1 MISKRGQIIVISC
14 LTIAI
19 VLLSIVVLV
28 YKTRL
33 VYLET
38 RSIVVREV
46 VGSITADFERASA
59 HVLALATR
67 AYYNYS
73 RFYELCSRYSNL
85 GLSYGSRH
93 NFTIA
98 REIGLKYLDVWK
110 TYIMEAYTGYG
121 VQVDYEVDRKDI
133 TIFGRPRTIGGKIY
147 DVLMKGFWYHPSSAS
162 VIYSRLKLNLTNV
175 GFYGWRSDVLVGLY
189 LLIHPEYNVNQTE
202 NLSQINITVYYD
214 KGKPY
219 PYLITKGFIEIYYP
233 DKHYWRKANITDV
246 TYIGAGNYTV
256 KFHPAITPYYDPIY
270 DRYYLPLMVVVGD
283 DRGIIVEAATYDH
296 ITFKIKRNIPDTLYY
311 YDGKKHRWQSIDRP
325 QNTRH
330 EIYTLEF
337 GWDLN
342 IYWLGTRLQQ
352 ESDVQIPPI
361 PYMPI
366 KQLRVN
372 VSIDGTQNT
381 LLERPIQYEN
391 WKNFTFP
398 PGTSNNI
405 SLPIGLADPQKDF
418 NETNR
423 LVFQVKFPTK
433 DIDEQLVA
441 IWWIDDLD
449 VEPAVHPT
457 QIHFYKNSTH
467 KDVWHPLYDVEFLD
481 IEHQTSRRYVSYRG
495 VAAFVMRDP
504 LTDFAFGPVNIHA
517 FDTYTPYPGLRLPG
531 RYRPYGNWT
540 IYYKYMRYSWIE
552 APIRIFAVLNT
563 TLVADVYTDGDVQ
576 DNYYYT
582 IAIVEIINGT
592 RYIPVITHIYWTDTH
607 WGNGYWLTTAMGRG
621 FSRYF
626 AYLRSTN
633 YENST
638 DYTPFKIYYMSII
651 ELRKYPGF
659 LITHWMGDSIDDQM
673 GRAIILNEEGVS
685 LLHDIGNGDE
695 RFVSTKYSLI
705 GLQGSIEYCF
715 WPYCKPLL
723 FWCTPLP
730 LNKRVDRGRYLNY
743 WFVLFD
749 YKPLG
754 GEEGWISLSEKNGWK
769 NAYIYAP
776 MFLEDYAPTV
786 VSP

>member
-110 TYIMEAYTGYG
+110 TYIVEAYTGYG
-121 VQVDYEVDRKDI
+121 VQVDYEVGRKDI

-147 DVLMKGFWYHPSSAS
+147 DVLMKGFWYYPSSAS
-162 VIYSRLKLNLTNV
+162 IIYSRLKLNLTNV

-214 KGKPY
+214 KGEPY

-233 DKHYWRKANITDV
+233 DKHYWRKANITDI

-270 DRYYLPLMVVVGD
+270 NRNYLPLMVVVGD

-296 ITFKIKRNIPDTLYY
+296 ITFKVRRNVPDTLYY
-311 YDGKKHRWQSIDRP
+311 YDGKEHRWKSIDRP
-325 QNTRH
+325 QNTEH

-352 ESDVQIPPI
+352 ESGVQIPPI

-398 PGTSNNI
+398 PDTSNNI
-405 SLPIGLADPQKDF
+405 SLPIGLADPQMDF

-449 VEPAVHPT
+449 AEPAVYPT

-467 KDVWHPLYDVEFLD
+467 KDVWHPLYDVEFVD
-481 IEHQTSRRYVSYRG
+481 TEHQTSRGYDSYRG

-517 FDTYTPYPGLRLPG
+517 FDTYTPYPGYHLLG

-540 IYYKYMRYSWIE
+540 IYYEYMRYSWIK

-563 TLVADVYTDGDVQ
+563 TLVGNVYTDGDIQ

-592 RYIPVITHIYWTDTH
+592 RYIPVITHIYWTNTH
-607 WGNGYWLTTAMGRG
+607 WGYGYWLTTAMGKG
-621 FSRYF
+621 ISRYF

-638 DYTPFKIYYMSII
+638 DNTPFKIDYMSTI

-659 LITHWMGDSIDDQM
+659 IITHWMGNNIDDQM
-673 GRAIILNEEGVS
+673 GRAIILNEKGVS
-685 LLHDIGNGDE
+685 LLHDIGNGYE
-695 RFVSTKYSLI
+695 RFASTKYSPT

-715 WPYCKPLL
+715 WPYYHEGSISKG
-723 FWCTPLP
+723 T
-730 LNKRVDRGRYLNY
+730 YLNY

-754 GEEGWISLSEKNGWK
+754 GDEGWISLSEKNGWK
-769 NAYIYAP
+769 NSYIYAP

>member
-110 TYIMEAYTGYG
+110 TYIVEAYTGYG
-121 VQVDYEVDRKDI
+121 VQVDYEVGRKDI

-147 DVLMKGFWYHPSSAS
+147 DVLMKGFWYYPSSAS
-162 VIYSRLKLNLTNV
+162 IIYSRLKLNLTNV
-175 GFYGWRSDVLVGLY
+175 GFYGWKSDVLVGLY

-214 KGKPY
+214 KGEPY

-233 DKHYWRKANITDV
+233 DKHYWRKANITDI

-270 DRYYLPLMVVVGD
+270 NRNYLPLMVVVGD

-296 ITFKIKRNIPDTLYY
+296 ITFKVRRNVPDTLYY
-311 YDGKKHRWQSIDRP
+311 YDGKEHRWKSIDRP
-325 QNTRH
+325 QNTEH

-352 ESDVQIPPI
+352 ESGVQIPPI

-381 LLERPIQYEN
+381 LLESPIQYEN

-398 PGTSNNI
+398 PDTSNNI
-405 SLPIGLADPQKDF
+405 SLPIGLADPQMDF

-449 VEPAVHPT
+449 AEPAVYPT

-467 KDVWHPLYDVEFLD
+467 KDVWHPLYDVEFVD
-481 IEHQTSRRYVSYRG
+481 TEHQTSRGYDSYRG

-517 FDTYTPYPGLRLPG
+517 FDTYTPYPGYHLLG

-540 IYYKYMRYSWIE
+540 IYYEYMRYSWIK

-563 TLVADVYTDGDVQ
+563 TLVGNVYTDGDIQ

-592 RYIPVITHIYWTDTH
+592 RYIPVITHIYWTNTH
-607 WGNGYWLTTAMGRG
+607 WGYGYWLTTAMGKG
-621 FSRYF
+621 ISRYF

-638 DYTPFKIYYMSII
+638 DNTPFKIDYMSTI

-659 LITHWMGDSIDDQM
+659 IITHWMGNSIDDQM

-695 RFVSTKYSLI
+695 RFASTKYSPT

-715 WPYCKPLL
+715 WPYCKPHL
-723 FWCTPLP
+723 FWCIP
-730 LNKRVDRGRYLNY
+730 LNKRVDQGRYLNY

-754 GEEGWISLSEKNGWK
+754 EEEGWISLSEKNGWK
-769 NAYIYAP
+769 NAYIYSP
-776 MFLEDYAPTV
+776 MFLEEYSPTIAP
-786 VSP
+786 P

>member
-73 RFYELCSRYSNL
+73 RFYELCSRYTNL

-121 VQVDYEVDRKDI
+121 VQVDYEVGRKDI

-147 DVLMKGFWYHPSSAS
+147 DVLMKGFWYYPSSAS

-214 KGKPY
+214 KGEPY

-233 DKHYWRKANITDV
+233 TYKYWRKANITDI

-270 DRYYLPLMVVVGD
+270 DRNYLPLMVVVGD

-296 ITFKIKRNIPDTLYY
+296 ITFKVRRNVPDTLYY
-311 YDGKKHRWQSIDRP
+311 YDGKEHRWKSIDRP
-325 QNTRH
+325 QNTEH

-352 ESDVQIPPI
+352 ESGVQIPPI

-398 PGTSNNI
+398 PDTSNNI
-405 SLPIGLADPQKDF
+405 SLPIGLADPQMDF

-433 DIDEQLVA
+433 DIDEQLAA

-449 VEPAVHPT
+449 AEPAVYPT

-467 KDVWHPLYDVEFLD
+467 KDVWHPLYDVEFVD
-481 IEHQTSRRYVSYRG
+481 IEHPTARGYVSYRG

-504 LTDFAFGPVNIHA
+504 LTDFAFGPVNLHA
-517 FDTYTPYPGLRLPG
+517 FDVYTVGWYRYLG

-540 IYYKYMRYSWIE
+540 IYYEYMRYSWIK

-563 TLVADVYTDGDVQ
+563 TLVGNVYRDGDVK
-576 DNYYYT
+576 DNYYNT

-592 RYIPVITHIYWTDTH
+592 RYIPVIAHIYWTNSH
-607 WGNGYWLTTAMGRG
+607 RGYGYWLTTAMGRG
-621 FSRYF
+621 ISKWFS
-626 AYLRSTN
+626 YLTSN
-633 YENST
+633 QSIFLPQNST
-638 DYTPFKIYYMSII
+638 GDTPFTIYEIPGVRT
-651 ELRKYPGF
+651 EPYPGF
-659 LITHWMGDSIDDQM
+659 MITHWMGNSISDQM
-673 GRAIILNEEGVS
+673 GRAIFLNEEGVV
-685 LLHDIGNGDE
+685 LLQNIGDDQNC
-695 RFVSTKYSLI
+695 FASTKYSPT

-715 WPYCKPLL
+715 WPY
-723 FWCTPLP
+723 FRRNWVYQGT
-730 LNKRVDRGRYLNY
+730 YLSY

-754 GEEGWISLSEKNGWK
+754 GDDSWINLDEDDGWK
-769 NAYIYAP
+769 NEYIYGP
-776 MFLEDYAPTV
+776 MFLVEY
-786 VSP
+786 SPIIVPP